1 MIDTLRCVDAKHLL
15 TLPEITDVTKREKRP
30 QIYAFLNSQLGLI
43 MNRKQ
48 KLLDGIDVSS
58 WLGLEIGA
66 LCNPFLSRTE
76 GPVLY
81 ADHATTE
88 ELKHKYRND
97 SNVALQDIVEVDAV
111 WGERTLREAVGRSVD
126 YVVASHVIEHVPDLI
141 TWLEELRSVL
151 NEKGQVRLIV
161 PDKRFT
167 FDYLRQQ
174 TRLVDILYARL
185 IRARR
190 PHSQA
195 VLDYCL
201 NVTKVDSAK
210 AWGGSLD
217 ARALE
222 HHYTLQDALHIA
234 SSAASGHYHDIHCW
248 VFTPYSFCM
257 LFAELAKNSVMNFEC
272 TMFHDTAPETIEFF
286 VGIRPVDD
294 SISAAESWYRAASAA
309 LNGAASSIGF
319 NDMAPTINYREELMR
334 CEDKIKELQSEI
346 SREQGRVHKLERE
359 LESSHTYLNTI
370 TTSKSWK
377 LTEPLRRIKS
387 LLT

>member
-1 MIDTLRCVDAKHLL
+1 MD
-15 TLPEITDVTKREKRP
+15 
-30 QIYAFLNSQLGLI
+30 
-43 MNRKQ
+43 RKQ

-76 GPVLY
+76 GSVLY

-97 SNVALQDIVEVDAV
+97 PNVLLQDIVEVDAV
-111 WGERTLREAVGRSVD
+111 WGERTLREAVGRAVD

-151 NEKGQVRLIV
+151 NENGQVRLIV

-167 FDYLRQQ
+167 FDYLRQE

-190 PHSQA
+190 PHSQV

-210 AWGGSLD
+210 AWEGSLD

-257 LFAELAKNSVMNFEC
+257 LFAELAKNGVMNFEC
-272 TMFHDTAPETIEFF
+272 TMFHDTAPDTIEFF

-294 SISAAESWYRAASAA
+294 SISATESWYRAASTA
-309 LNGAASSIGF
+309 LNSAASSIGF
-319 NDMAPTINYREELMR
+319 NDDMSQIVSHQEELMR
-334 CEDKIKELQSEI
+334 YEEKFEELQSEI
-346 SREQGRVHKLERE
+346 SRKQDQVDKLERE
-359 LESSHTYLNTI
+359 LENSHTYLNTI